1 MNYLFSVKTHK
12 TLYFKCWWNTNE
24 KWSYIGPQTHQKKT
38 LNKLQN
44 VELVHKTLS
53 DPNTKKLERNHTSE
67 NKCSFHLKNKLSL
80 KLFKEGI
87 LITFEDYKVNNDSG
101 TYWIDSLLTKPPGK
115 PMNTGVGN
123 LSLIQRTIRPRN
135 WTRVSCIAGRF
146 FTSWATREAHW
157 IDSFKEIYKLTF
169 LELQHQQNIHFS

>member
-53 DPNTKKLERNHTSE
+53 DPNTKKKKAEYLLSC
-67 NKCSFHLKNKLSL
+67 KVCGQGKLYYISQKSL
-80 KLFKEGI
+80 KRISVK
-87 LITFEDYKVNNDSG
+87 KKKS
-101 TYWIDSLLTKPPGK
+101 
-115 PMNTGVGN
+115 
-123 LSLIQRTIRPRN
+123 
-135 WTRVSCIAGRF
+135 
-146 FTSWATREAHW
+146 
-157 IDSFKEIYKLTF
+157 EIK
-169 LELQHQQNIHFS
+169 